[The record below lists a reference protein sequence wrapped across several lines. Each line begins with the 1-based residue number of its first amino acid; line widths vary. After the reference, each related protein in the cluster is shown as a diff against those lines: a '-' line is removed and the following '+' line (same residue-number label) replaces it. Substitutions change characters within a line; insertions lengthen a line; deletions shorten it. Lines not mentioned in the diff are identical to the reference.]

1 MGEKDDSFFVSIWP
15 LAKEAHAGESLGWEG
30 MPEGQENRWKGEM
43 DDMQKVLDMEKLI
56 AVAVSIIEE
65 EQGVKIEYTMERKEE
80 YKEEASA

>member
-1 MGEKDDSFFVSIWP
+1 M
-15 LAKEAHAGESLGWEG
+15 EG
-30 MPEGQENRWKGEM
+30 
-43 DDMQKVLDMEKLI
+43 LDMEKLI